1 MTISPRP
8 SKRIAIIGADATNAA
23 TFRSMIENAHY
34 RTAVY
39 SSLSELKD
47 SLAEDPFMA
56 VILDADSISLDNF
69 TIRKLKASNPAV
81 HFLLTSREHF
91 HPELQ
96 ESISHILYACL
107 KIPPDFEEISYLL
120 KSIRDVAPDDD
131 RNTTDDSA
139 DPL

>member
-8 SKRIAIIGADATNAA
+8 SKRIAIIGADAADA
-23 TFRSMIENAHY
+23 EAFRSMIENAHY

-47 SLAEDPFMA
+47 GLAADAFMA
-56 VILDADSISLDNF
+56 VILDADSISLDNSI
-69 TIRKLKASNPAV
+69 IRKLKASNPAV
-81 HFLLTSREHF
+81 HFLLASREHF

-107 KIPPDFEEISYLL
+107 KKPADSDEIIFLL
-120 KSIRDVAPDDD
+120 KSIWNVAPGGYL
-131 RNTTDDSA
+131 NVPEGETG
-139 DPL
+139 